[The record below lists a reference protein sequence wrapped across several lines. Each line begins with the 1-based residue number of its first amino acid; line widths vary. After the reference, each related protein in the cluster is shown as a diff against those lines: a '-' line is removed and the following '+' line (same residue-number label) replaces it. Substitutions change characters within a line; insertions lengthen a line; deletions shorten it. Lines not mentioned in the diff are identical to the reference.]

1 MASPAEQANPTQREH
16 PAGRAQPERQPTP
29 PTPPTPQT
37 PQRARSLRVV
47 GAIGAG
53 LVVILLAILLL
64 SRISTANTQAHS
76 VPPGT
81 MGISLV
87 GRTAPNITFTAWT
100 EHPGQQMTLAS
111 LRGHPVVLNF
121 WEGSCYP
128 CQLEAPLFKQANAA
142 YQARGVIFLGVAL
155 YTTQADGDAFIKQH
169 DVTYLAG
176 VTTTNQTVVDYSL
189 IGVPDTYFINSAGQ
203 IVDQNVGQITQ
214 QKLTAGI
221 QTAMK

>member
-16 PAGRAQPERQPTP
+16 PADGAQPERQ